1 MPRGEGR
8 RAARAGRSAPER
20 NRIVAARGARNSG
33 TPQTSAER
41 CIDCPVEHDCPY
53 SAVDLYCTRRDWI
66 SNFDVPQGRTLD
78 ESAGAY
84 DKTGAKIKPCLL
96 DIKALLRFCH
106 VHALEV

>member
-41 CIDCPVEHDCPY
+41 LRCE
-53 SAVDLYCTRRDWI
+53 ARRDAGLGFLI
-66 SNFDVPQGRTLD
+66 APTYLREHMTKQGQ
-78 ESAGAY
+78 
-84 DKTGAKIKPCLL
+84 
-96 DIKALLRFCH
+96 
-106 VHALEV
+106 

>member
-41 CIDCPVEHDCPY
+41 LRDK
-53 SAVDLYCTRRDWI
+53 ARRGAG
-66 SNFDVPQGRTLD
+66 VPHIPD

-84 DKTGAKIKPCLL
+84 DKTGVMIKPCLL